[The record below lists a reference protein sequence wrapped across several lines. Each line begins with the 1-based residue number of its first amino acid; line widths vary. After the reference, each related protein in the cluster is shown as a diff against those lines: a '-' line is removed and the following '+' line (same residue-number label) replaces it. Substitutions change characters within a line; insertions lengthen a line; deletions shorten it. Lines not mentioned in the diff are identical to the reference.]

1 MAFSVSWSTLLDH
14 CEELSQK
21 ATLVTPNTHKE
32 FRITD
37 VQEHCIIIKF
47 PDGESRPLQRE
58 QFETLYQRIYESNG
72 EYGLNKLPVGAEPY
86 AAVLSLHPRYEV
98 NEDRGA
104 IIESDTATTTQLV
117 EEGADDE
124 DAERKEP
131 DLDVYAD
138 ALLLIDALERHEV
151 ESLTELETGTL
162 VNLYTLLSDVQRNS
176 NNLRQDVADVLLDRV
191 HHDQPVHSQY
201 GSVQRTSRRN
211 RSLKDEETVLEV
223 LEDAGVDR
231 ERVMSVDRSKVD
243 EVLDVITVPESA
255 VYDVEEREYV
265 RKAEVNEDTKETR
278 LQGLKD
284 SLATSDEPEAE
295 ELREEIEELE
305 SRINELTEFRTGQT
319 FS

>member
-1 MAFSVSWSTLLDH
+1 MPFSVSWSTLLEE
-14 CEELSQK
+14 CEELPSD

-32 FRITD
+32 FRLTD
-37 VQEHCIIIKF
+37 VQEQRIIIEF
-47 PDGESRPLQRE
+47 PDGESQPLQRD
-58 QFETLYQRIYESNG
+58 QFQTLYQRIYESDG
-72 EYGLNKLPVGAEPY
+72 EYDLGKLPVGAEPY

-104 IIESDTATTTQLV
+104 IIESETVTTTQLIDEGS
-117 EEGADDE
+117 EEE
-124 DAERKEP
+124 SERKEP

-151 ESLTELETGTL
+151 ESLTDLETGTL

-243 EVLDVITVPESA
+243 EVLEVVTVPESA

-295 ELREEIEELE
+295 ELREEVEELE
-305 SRINELTEFRTGQT
+305 DRINELTEFRSGQT